1 MKIAEKNKIVIFLV
15 LIISIMSFGCMNDME
30 HQGNWSSPV
39 SDENYLYVP
48 SDSGKVLKFSKS
60 DGSIVNG
67 WEFPQGENSL
77 GSFYGNMILGEGVLY
92 GSAYGNGEGKKC
104 QNRKCISS
112 LFAIDVI
119 SGNSIWMEEYV
130 RINGSIVGGVVY
142 HNDIIYAATSEND
155 KSNDAGG
162 YLYAIDA
169 KSDSNK
175 TLDEL
180 TSKILWK
187 IPLKGEIYGTPF
199 LDKEQEMLIVGGLNG
214 DVSFIDIRS
223 NDSYTSNFQNRLIFT
238 EQSEFPIISSI
249 IKVSENSYCYG
260 NISGKL
266 KCFDLNSPG
275 SNISSINGLNY
286 WAELGLDG
294 WIWSEIA
301 AFSNSYY
308 AITLSGWLYRIDID
322 HDSKSLSIVWDKE
335 LEFDGKPVAGIVP
348 YSFRNQTLLAAPF
361 DKDKIVIIEA
371 GTGSTL
377 GEYPLKN
384 GVQSLPIV
392 DNNLI
397 FTIDKENN
405 FRGYS
410 IADRSQIICF
420 DLDDMKGCD

>member
-1 MKIAEKNKIVIFLV
+1 MKIIGKNKIIIFLI
-15 LIISIMSFGCMNDME
+15 LIISITLFGCMNDME

-39 SDENYLYVP
+39 ADENYLYVP
-48 SDSGKVLKFSKS
+48 SDSGKILKFSKS
-60 DGSIVNG
+60 NGSVING
-67 WEFPQGENSL
+67 WEFPMGENSL
-77 GSFYGNMILGEGVLY
+77 GSFYGNMILNDEILY

-112 LFAIDVI
+112 LFAIDI
-119 SGNSIWMEEYV
+119 INGDSIWMEEYIT
-130 RINGSIVGGVVY
+130 INGSIVGGVVY
-142 HNDIIYAATSEND
+142 HNGIIYVATSEND

-180 TSKILWK
+180 TGKILWR
-187 IPLKGEIYGTPF
+187 IPLESEIYGTPL
-199 LDKEQEMLIVGGLNG
+199 LDKEQEILIVGGLNG
-214 DVSFIDIRS
+214 DIAFIDIKN
-223 NDSYTSNFQNRLIFT
+223 NDSYISNSQNRLIFI
-238 EQSEFPIISSI
+238 EQSEFPIISPI

-266 KCFDLNSPG
+266 KCFDLKPSS
-275 SNISSINGLNY
+275 SNISSINGVNY

-301 AFSNSYY
+301 AFNNSYY
-308 AITLSGWLYRIDID
+308 VITLSGWLYRIDID
-322 HDSKSLSIVWDKE
+322 PDAELLSIVWEKE
-335 LEFDGKPVAGIVP
+335 LKFDGKPIAGLVP
-348 YSFRNQTLLAAPF
+348 YSFRNQTLLAVPF
-361 DKDKIVIIEA
+361 DKDKIIIIED

-384 GVQSLPIV
+384 GVQSLPVV
-392 DNNLI
+392 DSNLI
-397 FTIDKENN
+397 FTIDREDN

>member
-1 MKIAEKNKIVIFLV
+1 MKIVGKNNKIAILL
-15 LIISIMSFGCMNDME
+15 LILSIMLFGCMNDME

-48 SDSGKVLKFSKS
+48 SDSGKILKFSKS
-60 DGSIVNG
+60 NGSIVNG

-77 GSFYGNMILGEGVLY
+77 GSFYGNMTLKDGILY

-104 QNRKCISS
+104 QNRKCVSS
-112 LFAIDVI
+112 LFAIDII
-119 SGNSIWMEEYV
+119 SGESIWMEEYI

-142 HNDIIYAATSEND
+142 HNDVIYAATSEND

-162 YLYAIDA
+162 YLYAVDA

-180 TSKILWK
+180 SSKILWR
-187 IPLKGEIYGTPF
+187 ISLEDEIYGKPF
-199 LDKEQEMLIVGGLNG
+199 LDEEQEIVIIGGLNG
-214 DVSFIDIRS
+214 EIALIDIKNS
-223 NDSYTSNFQNRLIFT
+223 DSYISDSQNRLIFT

-260 NISGKL
+260 NISGEL
-266 KCFDLNSPG
+266 KCFYLKSSGN
-275 SNISSINGLNY
+275 NTSSINGLNY
-286 WAELGLDG
+286 WAELELNG

-301 AFSNSYY
+301 TFNNSYY
-308 AITLSGWLYRIDID
+308 VITLSGWLYRIDID
-322 HDSKSLSIVWDKE
+322 YDAKLLSIVWEKE
-335 LEFDGKPVAGIVP
+335 LKFDGKPIAGLAP
-348 YSFRNQTLLAAPF
+348 YSFRNQTLLAVPF
-361 DKDKIVIIEA
+361 DKDKIIIIED

-397 FTIDKENN
+397 FTIDRENN

-410 IADRSQIICF
+410 IADRSQIVCF